1 MKRTGLDEVG
11 SLWHTH
17 THWF

>member
-1 MKRTGLDEVG
+1 MKGTGLDEVG